1 MNLNFGT
8 WLAES
13 RTRLTLYHGTH
24 ADFDRFSLD
33 ARTTTDYG
41 HYGYGIYLT
50 PLAGLA
56 RQYGPRVYKCEVTLD
71 NPYVSTGTREEFY
84 DRFGVDYGLARDR
97 SAAKELTRR
106 ITEAGYDGVIVH
118 GWAPNPPGPI
128 SEVCV
133 FDPDKIKIVDKA

>member
-1 MNLNFGT
+1 MHLNFGT

-41 HYGYGIYLT
+41 HY
-50 PLAGLA
+50 
-56 RQYGPRVYKCEVTLD
+56 
-71 NPYVSTGTREEFY
+71 
-84 DRFGVDYGLARDR
+84 DRFGVDYGLARDK